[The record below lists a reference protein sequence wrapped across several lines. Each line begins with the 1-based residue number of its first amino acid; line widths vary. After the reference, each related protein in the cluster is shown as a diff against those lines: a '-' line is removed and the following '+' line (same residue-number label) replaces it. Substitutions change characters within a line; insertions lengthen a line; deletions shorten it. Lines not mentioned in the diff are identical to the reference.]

1 MIPAHVRAI
10 FDALAFDGRPADLT
24 RLTPADLDFAD
35 RSQLTLLLS
44 RTNLNQ
50 EARSY
55 VDAAL
60 ARNTERVKKIAVD
73 YAEIAGAFDH
83 VVLKG
88 FTHVPAFI
96 GDLHLRV
103 QYDLDLYTPPS
114 ESARA
119 REALLALGYQPI
131 AGQEHLAMDHLPTM
145 VRKTG
150 WQWRGDF
157 FDPEIPTSVEVHF
170 RFWDPETERLRA
182 ASLDDFWSRREGNEL
197 SLPDKLGYAALHLT
211 RHLLRGNVR
220 AFHVW
225 ELANFLQTHDSP
237 DFWRTWQRL
246 HSPSARRLE
255 AVAFLLAKS
264 WFAGRLPDPAED
276 AIEQLPAPVHRW
288 FEIYAWSPLE
298 TLFRPNKDELWL
310 HLALLDSSFDRIAV
324 FRRRVI
330 PVSTPASVDAVYT
343 PDEELTLSR
352 RIRRSSRNLAFA
364 ASRAAHH
371 LRLVIPTLWEGLRW
385 RLRSRS

>member
-1 MIPAHVRAI
+1 MIPPAARAI
-10 FDALAFDGRPADLT
+10 LDALAFDGRPSDLT
-24 RLTPADLDFAD
+24 RLTKTDLDFAD
-35 RSQLTLLLS
+35 RSHLTLLLS
-44 RTNLNQ
+44 RANLNA
-50 EARSY
+50 ETRDY
-55 VDAAL
+55 VNAAL
-60 ARNTERVKKIAVD
+60 ARNTERVKKIAAD
-73 YAEIAGAFDH
+73 YGEIAGAFDH

-96 GDLHLRV
+96 DDLRLRV

-119 REALLALGYQPI
+119 RDALLALGYQPI
-131 AGQEHLAMDHLPTM
+131 PGQEHLAMDHLPTM

-157 FDPEIPTSVEVHF
+157 FDPEIPTSIEVHF

-182 ASLDDFWSRREGNEL
+182 DSLDDFWSRRETNQL

-225 ELANFLQTHDSP
+225 ELANFLHTHESP

-246 HSPSARRLE
+246 HSASARRLE
-255 AVAFLLAKS
+255 AVAFLLAQT
-264 WFAGRLPDPAED
+264 WFACRVPHPAQD
-276 AIEQLPAPVHRW
+276 AIDQLPASVHRW
-288 FEIYAWSPLE
+288 FEIYGWSPVE
-298 TLFRPNKDELWL
+298 NTFKPNKDELWL
-310 HLALLDSSFDRIAV
+310 HLSLLNSAFDQFTV

-330 PVSTPASVDAVYT
+330 PVSAPARVDAIYT
-343 PDEELTLSR
+343 PDSEMTPARRFSR
-352 RIRRSSRNLAFA
+352 AFHNLAYA
-364 ASRAAHH
+364 ASRALHH
-371 LRLVIPTLWEGLRW
+371 ATLLVPTLWEGLRW
-385 RLRSRS
+385 RLRSR